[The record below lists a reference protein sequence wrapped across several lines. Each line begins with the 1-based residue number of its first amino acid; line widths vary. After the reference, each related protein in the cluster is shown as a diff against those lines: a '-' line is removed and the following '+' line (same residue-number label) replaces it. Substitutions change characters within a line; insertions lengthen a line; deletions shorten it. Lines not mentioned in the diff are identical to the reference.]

1 MRQVTNVIKSIYNFF
16 VGDPVV
22 LSGIVILFV
31 VVGIFTHT
39 VATTNNWWLGIILFA
54 GVVLSL
60 GLALYRET
68 QPKKR

>member
-1 MRQVTNVIKSIYNFF
+1 MRQITNAILSVYNFF
-16 VGDPVV
+16 VGDPVI

-31 VVGIFTHT
+31 LIGILAHT
-39 VATTNNWWLGIILFA
+39 VATTNNAWLGIILFA